1 MASRAAGAVKS
12 KTSVAKA
19 LPSAKPVKKTPSTRK
34 VAEKSAVADNVSSA
48 TATVAKPRRK
58 NKVET
63 RTRIYWGVYNQ
74 MAKRVAVFEFDQKV
88 EAEKRAA
95 KLLKT
100 SGEHHYIQKLKA
112 VVTQ

>member
-1 MASRAAGAVKS
+1 MASRVASAVKTKS
-12 KTSVAKA
+12 SATK
-19 LPSAKPVKKTPSTRK
+19 LMPPAKPVKKTTAK
-34 VAEKSAVADNVSSA
+34 KGAEKTEPADVGA
-48 TATVAKPRRK
+48 EPTVKPRRK
-58 NKVET
+58 SKVET

-95 KLLKT
+95 KLLKS

-112 VVTQ
+112 VVAQ